1 MLAERLKL
9 MPCPHCQAVGNLVWH
24 GFLRGYDDSNP
35 PQQTVRARRVYC
47 SNRHQR
53 GGCGRTFSV
62 WCATRIRRLSLSTST
77 LWRFLKEA
85 VSGSISAAS
94 RAANGPLS
102 DRTMHR
108 IWQRFLLGQSKIR
121 TALLQRCPPPA
132 LPEPPSPS
140 PSPRPAAAQ
149 VLAHLQTAF
158 PDANCPIAAFQ
169 HALGTF
175 FV

>member
-9 MPCPHCQAVGNLVWH
+9 MPCPHCQAVGKLVWH
-24 GFLRGYDDSNP
+24 GYLRGYDDSNP
-35 PQQTVRARRVYC
+35 PRQTVRARRVYC
-47 SNRHQR
+47 SKRHQR

-62 WCATRIRRLSLSTST
+62 WCATKICRLSLTTGT

-85 VSGSISAAS
+85 VSGSISAAI
-94 RAANGPLS
+94 RAVDGPLS

-132 LPEPPSPS
+132 LPEPPSP
-140 PSPRPAAAQ
+140 RPAEAQ
-149 VLAHLQTAF
+149 VLAHLQAAF
-158 PDANCPIAAFQ
+158 PDAGCPIAAFQ
-169 HALGTF
+169 QTLRTF
-175 FV
+175 FM